1 MARGRSAG
9 YEDQRELIL
18 DRAAQLFAQR
28 GYTAASM
35 NEVAEAC
42 GMSKPALY
50 HYFRDKYDLLVHIAE
65 GHVTRLRELVD
76 EVDALQ
82 LSSEERLRALI
93 GRFVLEYARAQYA
106 HRVLTEDVKF
116 LSTEDQARIL
126 GSERHVVG
134 HFSTAVAQQWPQVA
148 AAGLATPTAMLLFG
162 MINWMFTWFKPG
174 GALTYE
180 DMAPM
185 VADLFFGGVPAMRL
199 PLPPEVQPG
208 A

>member
-18 DRAAQLFAQR
+18 ERAAHLFAQR

-42 GMSKPALY
+42 GLSKPALY

-65 GHVTRLRELVD
+65 GHVSRLQLLVAEVESLGLPPEQRLRT
-76 EVDALQ
+76 
-82 LSSEERLRALI
+82 LI
-93 GRFVLEYARAQYA
+93 QRFVLEYARAKDA

-116 LSTEDQARIL
+116 LTDEDRARIL
-126 GSERHVVG
+126 GSERAVVA
-134 HFSTAVAQQWPQVA
+134 HFSGAIGEHWPQVA
-148 AAGLATPTAMLLFG
+148 GARLAAPTAMLLFG
-162 MINWMFTWFKPG
+162 MINWMFTWFRPKG
-174 GALTYE
+174 SLTYE
-180 DMAPM
+180 DLAPM

-199 PLPPEVQPG
+199 PKAPQDP

>member
-18 DRAAQLFAQR
+18 ERAAHLFAQR

-42 GMSKPALY
+42 GLSKPALY

-65 GHVTRLRELVD
+65 GHVSRLQLLVAEVESLGLAPEQRLRT
-76 EVDALQ
+76 
-82 LSSEERLRALI
+82 LI
-93 GRFVLEYARAQYA
+93 QRFVLEYARAKDA

-116 LSTEDQARIL
+116 LRDDDRARIL
-126 GSERHVVG
+126 GSERAVVG
-134 HFSTAVAQQWPQVA
+134 HFSGAIGEHWPHVADARLSV
-148 AAGLATPTAMLLFG
+148 PTAMLLFG
-162 MINWMFTWFKPG
+162 MINWMFTWFRPEG
-174 GALTYE
+174 SLTYE
-180 DMAPM
+180 DLAPM

-199 PLPPEVQPG
+199 PQVPRHP

>member
-18 DRAAQLFAQR
+18 ERAAHLFAKQ

-42 GMSKPALY
+42 GLSKPALY

-65 GHVTRLRELVD
+65 GHVSRLQLLVAEVESLGLPPEQRLRT
-76 EVDALQ
+76 
-82 LSSEERLRALI
+82 LI
-93 GRFVLEYARAQYA
+93 QRFVLEYARAKDA

-116 LSTEDQARIL
+116 LTDEDRARIL
-126 GSERHVVG
+126 GGERAVVG
-134 HFSTAVAQQWPQVA
+134 FFSGAIGEHWPQVA
-148 AAGLATPTAMLLFG
+148 DARLAAPTAMLLFG
-162 MINWMFTWFKPG
+162 MINWMFTWFRPEG
-174 GALTYE
+174 SLTYE
-180 DMAPM
+180 DLAPM

-199 PLPPEVQPG
+199 PQAPRD
-208 A
+208 AA

>member
-18 DRAAQLFAQR
+18 EHAAQLFAQR

-42 GMSKPALY
+42 GLSKPALY

-65 GHVTRLRELVD
+65 GHVSRLQVLVG
-76 EVDALQ
+76 EVQALG
-82 LSSEERLRALI
+82 LTPEERLRALI
-93 GRFVLEYARAQYA
+93 QRFVLEYARAKYA

-116 LSTEDQARIL
+116 LKEDDRLRIL
-126 GSERHVVG
+126 GSERQVVA
-134 HFSTAVAQQWPQVA
+134 HFSLAVGQQWPHIA
-148 AAGLATPTAMLLFG
+148 AAGLGTPTAMLLFG
-162 MINWMFTWFKPG
+162 MINWMFTWFRPEG
-174 GALTYE
+174 SLTYE
-180 DMAPM
+180 DLAPM

-199 PLPPEVQPG
+199 PAAPEHDR
-208 A
+208 

>member
-42 GMSKPALY
+42 GLSKPALY
-50 HYFRDKYDLLVHIAE
+50 HYFRDKYDLLVHITE
-65 GHVTRLRELVD
+65 GHVSRLQALVA
-76 EVDALQ
+76 EVEQLQ
-82 LSSEERLRALI
+82 LPPEERLRALI
-93 GRFVLEYARAQYA
+93 QRFVHEYARAKDA

-116 LSTEDQARIL
+116 LREEDQRRIL
-126 GSERHVVG
+126 GAERDVVAP
-134 HFSTAVAQQWPQVA
+134 FSAAVEEQWPHIA
-148 AAGLATPTAMLLFG
+148 AAGIGTPTAMLLFG
-162 MINWMFTWFKPG
+162 MINWMFTWFRPG
-174 GALTYE
+174 GALSYE

-185 VADLFFGGVPAMRL
+185 VADLFIAGVPAMRL
-199 PLPPEVQPG
+199 PPRLGG
-208 A
+208 AP